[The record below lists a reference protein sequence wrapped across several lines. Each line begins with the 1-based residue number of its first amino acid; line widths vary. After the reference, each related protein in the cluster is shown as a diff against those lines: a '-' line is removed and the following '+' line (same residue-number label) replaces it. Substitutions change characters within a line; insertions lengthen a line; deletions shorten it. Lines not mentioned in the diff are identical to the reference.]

1 VEIRLVSWFSIA
13 FNRNLQRFSWPDPPQ
28 LTNHLV
34 FGRAEQI
41 CMKNSYNEN
50 KVIPGKSSRR
60 RKPHLIDLLLN
71 NLMSFKTQMSRKRVV
86 SKQLQL
92 QEIPE
97 GRTINSIFL
106 WKALKD
112 TRNSLE
118 LPNRFYSKSL
128 QRAQFSWPAA
138 DIGRIGEVWMIENT
152 INAGT
157 VHANKGVV
165 TSAVDP

>member
-1 VEIRLVSWFSIA
+1 MKIRLVSWFSIA
-13 FNRNLQRFSWPDPPQ
+13 FNRSLQRFSWPDPPQ

-34 FGRAEQI
+34 FSRAEQI

-50 KVIPGKSSRR
+50 KVIPRKSSRT
-60 RKPHLIDLLLN
+60 RKSHLIDLLLN
-71 NLMSFKTQMSRKRVV
+71 NLISFKTQMSTKRVA

-97 GRTINSIFL
+97 GRTIKSIFL

-112 TRNSLE
+112 TTNSLE
-118 LPNRFYSKSL
+118 LPNKVYTKSL
-128 QRAQFSWPAA
+128 LRAQFSWPAA
-138 DIGRIGEVWMIENT
+138 EIGRICEAWMIENT